1 LNNGCKQTHEAL
13 ASYSLSD
20 TGKSPMSNSYV
31 LVINSGSS
39 SLKFA
44 VIDSS
49 SGEALVTGLGE
60 CFGLP
65 EAVLG
70 WKYQGEKTEETITAP
85 DNHHQHAIN
94 RIVGLMESLGFTKDL
109 VAVGHRIV
117 HGGEKF
123 TSTVR
128 IDDEVLTEIENLSD
142 LAPLHNPAGAKGIRA
157 AIQAF
162 PSLPQ
167 FAVFDT
173 AFHQTMPQKAFTGAI
188 SHELYEKYGIRR
200 YGFHGTSHYFVSR
213 EAAKMLDKSIDESNF
228 ITVHL
233 GNGASVCA
241 IRNGKS
247 VDTSMGFTPL
257 AGLMMGTRS
266 GDLDPGI
273 IEFLLKKGWTQEE
286 VFNTLNKKSGFLG
299 VSGLTS
305 DARGILEAMAKG
317 HEGAKLAFEV
327 FTYRVAKYIG
337 SYLIPLDSLDA
348 IIFTGG
354 IGENSLDIR
363 REILS
368 NLKLLGFVEDAK
380 GNEAARFGNAGIIGK
395 SELLNAVAM
404 VVPTNEE
411 LVIVSQSMELLRQ
424 Q

>member
-1 LNNGCKQTHEAL
+1 
-13 ASYSLSD
+13 
-20 TGKSPMSNSYV
+20 MSNSYV

-44 VIDSS
+44 VIDSK
-49 SGEALVTGLGE
+49 SGDAIVSGLGE

-65 EAVLG
+65 EAVIS
-70 WKYQGEKTEETITAP
+70 WKYNGEKTEEAITAP

-94 RIVGLMESLGFTKDL
+94 RIVALMETLGFTQDL

-128 IDDEVLTEIENLSD
+128 INDEVLAEIENLSD
-142 LAPLHNPAGAKGIRA
+142 LAPLHNPAGAKGIQA
-157 AIQAF
+157 AMQAF

-188 SHELYEKYGIRR
+188 SNELYKEYGIRR

-213 EAAKMLDKSIDESNF
+213 EAAKMLNKSVEEASF
-228 ITVHL
+228 ISVHL

-241 IRNGKS
+241 IENGES

-266 GDLDPGI
+266 GDLDPGV
-273 IEFLLKKGWTQEE
+273 IEFLIKKGWTTEQ
-286 VFNTLNKKSGFLG
+286 VFETLNKKSGFLG

-305 DARGILEAMAKG
+305 DARGILEAMEEG

-337 SYLIPLDSLDA
+337 SYLIPLSNLDA

-354 IGENSLDIR
+354 IGENSLPIR
-363 REILS
+363 REILN
-368 NLKLLGFVEDAK
+368 NLKLLGFVEDEK
-380 GNEAARFGNAGIIGK
+380 GNEAARFGNAGIIAK
-395 SELLNAVAM
+395 SSILDAVAM
-404 VVPTNEE
+404 VIPTNEE
-411 LVIVSQSMELLRQ
+411 FVIAQQSVELL
-424 Q
+424 

>member
-1 LNNGCKQTHEAL
+1 
-13 ASYSLSD
+13 
-20 TGKSPMSNSYV
+20 MSNSFV

-44 VIDSS
+44 VIDSK
-49 SGEALVTGLGE
+49 SGDAIVSGLGE
-60 CFGLP
+60 CFGMP
-65 EAVLG
+65 EAVIG
-70 WKYQGEKTEETITAP
+70 WKYNGEKTEETIDAP

-94 RIVGLMESLGFTKDL
+94 RIVRLMDTLGFTDEL

-128 IDDEVLTEIENLSD
+128 IDNEVLAEIENLSD
-142 LAPLHNPAGAKGIRA
+142 LAPLHNPAGAKGIEA
-157 AIQAF
+157 AMQAF

-188 SHELYEKYGIRR
+188 SNDLYKEYGIRR

-213 EAAKMLDKSIDESNF
+213 EAAKMIDKPVEESSF
-228 ITVHL
+228 ISVHL

-241 IRNGKS
+241 ISNGES

-273 IEFLLKKGWTQEE
+273 IEFLIKKGWTAEK
-286 VFNTLNKKSGFLG
+286 VFDTLNKKSGFLG

-305 DARGILEAMAKG
+305 DARGILEAMENG

-337 SYLIPLDSLDA
+337 SYMIPLSNLDA

-354 IGENSLDIR
+354 IGENSLPIR
-363 REILS
+363 REILA
-368 NLKLLGFVEDAK
+368 NLKLLGFKEDVK
-380 GNEAARFGNAGIIGK
+380 GNEEARFGNSGVIAK
-395 SELLNAVAM
+395 SEILDAVAM
-404 VVPTNEE
+404 VIPTNEE
-411 LVIVSQSMELLRQ
+411 FVIAKQSVELL
-424 Q
+424 

>member
-1 LNNGCKQTHEAL
+1 
-13 ASYSLSD
+13 
-20 TGKSPMSNSYV
+20 MSNSYV

-44 VIDSS
+44 VIDSKN
-49 SGEALVTGLGE
+49 GEALVTGLGE

-70 WKYQGEKTEETITAP
+70 WKYQGKKTEEAITAP

-128 IDDEVLTEIENLSD
+128 IDDEVLIEIENLSD

-213 EAAKMLDKSIDESNF
+213 EAAKMLNKPIDESNF

-241 IRNGKS
+241 ISKGKS

-305 DARGILEAMAKG
+305 DARGILEAMEKG
-317 HEGAKLAFEV
+317 HAGAKLAFEV

-337 SYLIPLDSLDA
+337 SYMIPLDSLDA

-363 REILS
+363 REILN

-404 VVPTNEE
+404 VIPTNEE
-411 LVIVSQSMELLRQ
+411 FVIAQQSVELL
-424 Q
+424 

>member
-1 LNNGCKQTHEAL
+1 
-13 ASYSLSD
+13 
-20 TGKSPMSNSYV
+20 MSNSYV

-44 VIDSS
+44 VIDSNN
-49 SGEALVTGLGE
+49 GEALVTGLGE

-70 WKYQGEKTEETITAP
+70 WKYQGEKTEEAIAAP

-157 AIQAF
+157 AMQAF

-368 NLKLLGFVEDAK
+368 NLKLLGFVEDEK

-411 LVIVSQSMELLRQ
+411 FVIAQQSVELL
-424 Q
+424 

>member
-1 LNNGCKQTHEAL
+1 
-13 ASYSLSD
+13 
-20 TGKSPMSNSYV
+20 MSNSYV

-44 VIDSS
+44 VIDSQT
-49 SGEALVTGLGE
+49 GEALISGLGE
-60 CFGLP
+60 CFGMP
-65 EAVLG
+65 EAVIS
-70 WKYQGEKTEETITAP
+70 WKYQGEKTEEAITAA
-85 DNHHQHAIN
+85 DHHHQHAIN
-94 RIVGLMESLGFTKDL
+94 RIVGLMESLGFAQDL

-123 TSTVR
+123 TSTVL
-128 IDDEVLTEIENLSD
+128 IDEEVLAEIESLSD
-142 LAPLHNPAGAKGIRA
+142 LAPLHNPAGAKGIQA
-157 AIQAF
+157 AMAAF

-173 AFHQTMPQKAFTGAI
+173 AFHQTMPKKAFTGAI
-188 SHELYEKYGIRR
+188 SHELYKQYGIRR
-200 YGFHGTSHYFVSR
+200 YGFHGTSHYYVSR
-213 EAAKMLDKSIDESNF
+213 EAAKMLNKPIAQASF
-228 ITVHL
+228 ISVHL

-241 IRNGKS
+241 ISNGQS

-273 IEFLLKKGWTQEE
+273 IEFLMKKGWSQEK
-286 VFNTLNKKSGFLG
+286 VFETLNKKSGFLG

-305 DARGILEAMAKG
+305 DARGILEAMENG

-337 SYLIPLDSLDA
+337 SYLIPLDHLDA

-354 IGENSLDIR
+354 IGENSLPIR
-363 REILS
+363 REILG
-368 NLKLLGFVEDAK
+368 NLKLLGFVEDEK
-380 GNEAARFGNAGIIGK
+380 GNEAARFGKAGIIAK

-404 VVPTNEE
+404 VIPTNEE
-411 LVIVSQSMELLRQ
+411 FVIAQQSVELL
-424 Q
+424 

>member
-1 LNNGCKQTHEAL
+1 
-13 ASYSLSD
+13 
-20 TGKSPMSNSYV
+20 MSNSYV

-44 VIDSS
+44 VIDSK
-49 SGEALVTGLGE
+49 SGDAIVSGLGE

-65 EAVLG
+65 EAVIS
-70 WKYQGEKTEETITAP
+70 WKYNGEKTEEAITAP

-94 RIVGLMESLGFTKDL
+94 RIVALMETLGFTQDL

-128 IDDEVLTEIENLSD
+128 INDEVLAEIENLSD
-142 LAPLHNPAGAKGIRA
+142 LAPLHNPAGAKGIQA
-157 AIQAF
+157 AMQAF

-188 SHELYEKYGIRR
+188 SNELYKEYGIRR

-213 EAAKMLDKSIDESNF
+213 EAAKMLNKPVEEASF
-228 ITVHL
+228 ISVHL

-241 IRNGKS
+241 IENGES

-266 GDLDPGI
+266 GDLDPGV
-273 IEFLLKKGWTQEE
+273 IEFLIKKGWTTEQ
-286 VFNTLNKKSGFLG
+286 VFETLNKKSGFLG

-305 DARGILEAMAKG
+305 DARGILEAMEEG

-337 SYLIPLDSLDA
+337 SYLIPLSNLDA

-354 IGENSLDIR
+354 IGENSLPIR
-363 REILS
+363 REILN
-368 NLKLLGFVEDAK
+368 NLKLLGFVEDEK
-380 GNEAARFGNAGIIGK
+380 GNEDARFGNSGIIAK
-395 SELLNAVAM
+395 SSILDAVAM
-404 VVPTNEE
+404 VIPTNEE
-411 LVIVSQSMELLRQ
+411 FVIAQQSVELL
-424 Q
+424 

>member
-1 LNNGCKQTHEAL
+1 
-13 ASYSLSD
+13 
-20 TGKSPMSNSYV
+20 MSNSFV

-44 VIDSS
+44 VIDSK
-49 SGEALVTGLGE
+49 SGDAIVSGLGE

-65 EAVLG
+65 EAVIS
-70 WKYQGEKTEETITAP
+70 WKYNGEKTEEVIDAP

-94 RIVGLMESLGFTKDL
+94 RIVALMDTLGFTKDL

-128 IDDEVLTEIENLSD
+128 INDEVLTEIENLSD
-142 LAPLHNPAGAKGIRA
+142 LAPLHNPAGAKGIKA
-157 AIQAF
+157 SMQAF

-188 SHELYEKYGIRR
+188 SNELYKEYGIRR

-213 EAAKMLDKSIDESNF
+213 EAAKMLDKKVEESNF
-228 ITVHL
+228 ISVHL

-241 IRNGKS
+241 IANGES

-266 GDLDPGI
+266 GDLDPGV
-273 IEFLLKKGWTQEE
+273 IEFLIKKGWTTEK
-286 VFNTLNKKSGFLG
+286 VFETLNKKSGFLG

-305 DARGILEAMAKG
+305 DARGILEAMAEG

-337 SYLIPLDSLDA
+337 SYMIPLNSLDA
-348 IIFTGG
+348 VIFTGG

-363 REILS
+363 REILN
-368 NLKLLGFVEDAK
+368 NLKLLGFVEDVK
-380 GNEAARFGNAGIIGK
+380 GNEEARFGNAGVIAT
-395 SELLNAVAM
+395 SELLGAVAM
-404 VVPTNEE
+404 VIPTNEE
-411 LVIVSQSMELLRQ
+411 FVIAQQSVELL
-424 Q
+424 

>member
-1 LNNGCKQTHEAL
+1 
-13 ASYSLSD
+13 
-20 TGKSPMSNSYV
+20 MSNSFV

-44 VIDSS
+44 LIDSNT
-49 SGEALVTGLGE
+49 GDAVLNGLGE

-65 EAVLG
+65 EAAVS
-70 WKYQGEKTEETITAP
+70 WKYEGQKSEEAITAAG
-85 DNHHQHAIN
+85 DHHELAIN
-94 RIVGLMESLGFTKDL
+94 RIVTLIDSLGLTSQI

-128 IDDEVLTEIENLSD
+128 IDDAVLNEIRNLSD
-142 LAPLHNPAGAKGIRA
+142 LAPLHNPAGAKGIEA
-157 AIQAF
+157 AMQAF

-173 AFHQTMPQKAFTGAI
+173 AFHQTMPEKAFTGAI
-188 SHELYEKYGIRR
+188 SHKLYQDYGIRR

-213 EAAKMLDKSIDESNF
+213 EAAKMISKPVAESSF
-228 ITVHL
+228 ISVHL

-241 IRNGKS
+241 IRDGQS

-257 AGLMMGTRS
+257 AGLMMGTRC

-273 IEFLLKKGWTQEE
+273 IEFLLKKGWSQDE
-286 VFNTLNKKSGFLG
+286 VYKELNTNSGFMG

-305 DARGILEAMAKG
+305 DCRGIVEAMEQGHKG
-317 HEGAKLAFEV
+317 ATLAFQV
-327 FTYRVAKYIG
+327 FTYRVAKYIA
-337 SYLIPLDSLDA
+337 SYMVSLESLDG

-354 IGENSLDIR
+354 IGENSLPIR
-363 REILS
+363 REV
-368 NLKLLGFVEDAK
+368 LKYLKIFGYQEDQQA
-380 GNEAARFGNAGIIGK
+380 NEDARFGNSGIITKAGT
-395 SELLNAVAM
+395 AVAM
-404 VVPTNEE
+404 VIPTNEE
-411 LVIVSQSMELLRQ
+411 FVIAQQSVELL
-424 Q
+424 

>member
-1 LNNGCKQTHEAL
+1 MTN
-13 ASYSLSD
+13 SL
-20 TGKSPMSNSYV
+20 V
-31 LVINSGSS
+31 LVLNSGSS

-44 VIDSS
+44 LIDAAT
-49 SGEALVTGLGE
+49 GDACLTGLGE

-65 EAVLG
+65 EAVIS
-70 WKYQGEKTEETITAP
+70 WKYDGQKSEEAISAP

-94 RIVGLMESLGFTKDL
+94 RIVTLVESLGMTDKL
-109 VAVGHRIV
+109 VAVGHRVV

-123 TSTVR
+123 TSTVQ
-128 IDDEVLTEIENLSD
+128 IDDSVLAEIENLAD

-157 AIQAF
+157 AMDAF
-162 PSLPQ
+162 PALPQ

-173 AFHQTMPQKAFTGAI
+173 AFHQTMPPKAFTGGIAN
-188 SHELYEKYGIRR
+188 ELYTEYGIRR

-213 EAAKMLDKSIDESNF
+213 EAAKVVNKPVEEANF
-228 ITVHL
+228 ISVHL

-241 IRNGKS
+241 VRNGES

-273 IEFLLKKGWTQEE
+273 IEFLLKKGWTSEQ
-286 VFNTLNKKSGFLG
+286 VFDTLNKKSGFLG

-305 DARGILEAMAKG
+305 DARGILEAMENG

-337 SYLIPLDSLDA
+337 SYMVALGSLDG

-354 IGENSLDIR
+354 IGENSLPIR

-368 NLKLLGFVEDAK
+368 YLKVFGFIEDEA
-380 GNEAARFGNAGIIGK
+380 GNEAARFGAAGVVAT
-395 SELLNAVAM
+395 SAMMDAVAM
-404 VVPTNEE
+404 VIPTNEE
-411 LVIVSQSMELLRQ
+411 WVIAQQSVALLK
-424 Q
+424 

>member
-1 LNNGCKQTHEAL
+1 MPNAN
-13 ASYSLSD
+13 
-20 TGKSPMSNSYV
+20 V

-44 VIDSS
+44 VINSVNGDEIVS
-49 SGEALVTGLGE
+49 GLGE
-60 CFGLP
+60 CFGMP
-65 EAVLG
+65 EATIA
-70 WKYQGEKTEETITAP
+70 WKLNGIKTEEAITAA
-85 DNHHQHAIN
+85 DNHHANAIT
-94 RIVGLMESLGFTKDL
+94 RIVKLIEDENLTDTI

-123 TSTVR
+123 TKTVR
-128 IDDEVLTEIENLSD
+128 IDSEVLAEIENLSD
-142 LAPLHNPAGAKGIRA
+142 LAPLHNPAGAKGIHA
-157 AIQAF
+157 AMAAF

-200 YGFHGTSHYFVSR
+200 YGFHGTSHYYVSR
-213 EAAKMLDKSIDESNF
+213 EAAKMLDKPVEQCNF

-241 IRNGKS
+241 IKDGQS

-273 IEFLLKKGWTQEE
+273 IEFLMKKGWTQEQ
-286 VFNTLNKKSGFLG
+286 VFDTLNKKSGFLG
-299 VSGLTS
+299 VSGITS
-305 DARGILEAMAKG
+305 DARGILQAMEEG
-317 HEGAKLAFEV
+317 HEGAKLAFQV

-337 SYLIPLDSLDA
+337 SYLIPLDALDA

-363 REILS
+363 REILN
-368 NLKLLGFVEDAK
+368 NLNLLGFVEDKK
-380 GNEAARFGNAGIIGK
+380 GNEDARFGASGIVAK
-395 SELLNAVAM
+395 SELLDALAV
-404 VVPTNEE
+404 VIPTNEE
-411 LVIVSQSMELLRQ
+411 FVIAQQSVELL
-424 Q
+424 

>member
-1 LNNGCKQTHEAL
+1 
-13 ASYSLSD
+13 
-20 TGKSPMSNSYV
+20 MSNSFV

-44 VIDSS
+44 VIDSKTGDAVIS
-49 SGEALVTGLGE
+49 GLGE

-65 EAVLG
+65 EAVIG
-70 WKYQGEKTEETITAP
+70 WKYNGEKTEEAISAP

-94 RIVGLMESLGFTKDL
+94 RIVRLMDTLGFTNDL

-128 IDDEVLTEIENLSD
+128 IDEEVLAEIESLSD
-142 LAPLHNPAGAKGIRA
+142 LAPLHNPAGAKGIEA
-157 AIQAF
+157 AMQAF

-188 SHELYEKYGIRR
+188 SNELYKEYGIRR

-213 EAAKMLDKSIDESNF
+213 EAAKMLNKPVDEASF
-228 ITVHL
+228 ISVHL

-241 IRNGKS
+241 IENGQS

-273 IEFLLKKGWTQEE
+273 IEFLIKKGWSAEK
-286 VFNTLNKKSGFLG
+286 VFETLNKKSGFLG

-305 DARGILEAMAKG
+305 DARGILEAMEDG

-337 SYLIPLDSLDA
+337 SYMIPLSNLDA
-348 IIFTGG
+348 VIFTGG
-354 IGENSLDIR
+354 IGENSLPIR
-363 REILS
+363 REILN
-368 NLKLLGFVEDAK
+368 NLKLLGFVEDVK
-380 GNEAARFGNAGIIGK
+380 GNEDARFGAAGIIAK
-395 SELLNAVAM
+395 SAVLDAVAM
-404 VVPTNEE
+404 VIPTNEE
-411 LVIVSQSMELLRQ
+411 FVIAQQSVELL
-424 Q
+424 

>member
-1 LNNGCKQTHEAL
+1 
-13 ASYSLSD
+13 
-20 TGKSPMSNSYV
+20 MSNSFV

-44 VIDSS
+44 VIDAN
-49 SGEALVTGLGE
+49 SGDNIVTGLGE
-60 CFGLP
+60 CFGMP
-65 EAVLG
+65 EAVIS
-70 WKYQGEKTEETITAP
+70 WKHNGEKTEEAITAP
-85 DNHHQHAIN
+85 DNHHQHAID
-94 RIVGLMESLGFTKDL
+94 RIVTLIETLGFNQDL

-128 IDDEVLTEIENLSD
+128 IDEEVLAEIESLSD
-142 LAPLHNPAGAKGIRA
+142 LAPLHNPAGAIGIEA
-157 AIQAF
+157 AMKAF
-162 PSLPQ
+162 PELPQ

-188 SHELYEKYGIRR
+188 AKELYTDFGVRR

-213 EAAKMLDKSIDESNF
+213 EAAKMLNKPVEESNF
-228 ITVHL
+228 ISVHL

-241 IRNGKS
+241 IKDGNS

-257 AGLMMGTRS
+257 SGLMMGTRC

-273 IEFLLKKGWTQEE
+273 IEYLLKKGWSQEQ
-286 VFNTLNKKSGFLG
+286 VFNSLNKESGFLG

-305 DARGILEAMAKG
+305 DARGILEAMEEG

-327 FTYRVAKYIG
+327 FTYRVAKYVA
-337 SYLIPLDSLDA
+337 SYLATLDSLDG

-354 IGENSLDIR
+354 IGENSLPIR
-363 REILS
+363 REILN
-368 NLKLLGFVEDAK
+368 NLKILGFVEDVA
-380 GNEAARFGNAGIIGK
+380 GNEAARFGAEGVIAK
-395 SELLNAVAM
+395 SEMLGAVAM
-404 VVPTNEE
+404 VIPTNEE
-411 LVIVSQSMELLRQ
+411 FVIAQ
-424 Q
+424 